1 MNIALVHYSAPPV
14 IGGVEAVMGH
24 QARLMARAGHSVTLV
39 AGRGAAPDGLA
50 AFASLPLLDSR
61 HPRVL
66 AVKLELDAGCVTS
79 NFDALSADIE
89 AGLLAA
95 LTGTD
100 VVLAHNVCSLHK
112 NLALTAALHRIY
124 MQPGFPRLIL
134 WHHDLAWTA
143 GHYRAELHDGYPWD
157 LLRQDW
163 PGARQVVVSETRRQE
178 LAGLLGLSVEQI
190 RVVPNGVDAAALLK
204 LGEQTLAL
212 AAALRLDVA
221 APLLLLPVRLTPRK
235 NIELALRVVSALR
248 AQSDVGGES
257 FRSAALVVTGPEGS
271 HNPANADYR
280 RRLLALRDELGL
292 AGSAHF
298 AIEHVDR
305 ALPND
310 VVADLYRLSH
320 ALILPSREEGF
331 GIPMLEAGLARL
343 PVFCADIAPLRALG
357 GGNVTYFSP
366 DADPALVATAIAERL
381 ANDPSYRFA
390 VRVRQGYTWEQVYAE
405 CIEPLLR

>member
-1 MNIALVHYSAPPV
+1 
-14 IGGVEAVMGH
+14 MGH

-39 AGRGAAPDGLA
+39 AGRGASLDRRVG
-50 AFASLPLLDSR
+50 FASLPLIDSR

-66 AVKLELDAGCVTS
+66 VVKAELDAGCVTP
-79 NFDALSADIE
+79 NLDALSADIE
-89 AGLLAA
+89 TELWAVLSGQ
-95 LTGTD
+95 D

-112 NLALTAALHRIY
+112 NLALTAALHRLNER
-124 MQPGFPRLIL
+124 PNFPRLIL

-143 GHYRAELHDGYPWD
+143 GHYQSELHDGYPWD

-163 PGARQVVVSETRRQE
+163 SGVRQVVVSETRRHE
-178 LAGLLGLSVEQI
+178 LAGLLGLPVEQI
-190 RVVPNGVDAAALLK
+190 RVVPNGVDAAGLLK
-204 LGEQTLAL
+204 LGEQTQAL
-212 AAALRLDVA
+212 VAALRLGDS

-248 AQSDVGGES
+248 AQSDVAGQS
-257 FRSAALVVTGPEGS
+257 FKSAALLVTGPEGA

-298 AIEHVDR
+298 AIEHIDR
-305 ALPND
+305 ALPD
-310 VVADLYRLSH
+310 EVVADLYRLAH

-331 GIPMLEAGLARL
+331 GIPLLEAGLARL
-343 PVFCADIAPLRALG
+343 PVFCAGIAPLRALG
-357 GGNVTYFSP
+357 RGDATYFSP
-366 DADPALVATAIAERL
+366 DADPAIVAAAIAERL
-381 ANDPSYRFA
+381 GNDPSYRFA
-390 VRVRQGYTWEQVYAE
+390 VRVRQEYAWQRVYAE